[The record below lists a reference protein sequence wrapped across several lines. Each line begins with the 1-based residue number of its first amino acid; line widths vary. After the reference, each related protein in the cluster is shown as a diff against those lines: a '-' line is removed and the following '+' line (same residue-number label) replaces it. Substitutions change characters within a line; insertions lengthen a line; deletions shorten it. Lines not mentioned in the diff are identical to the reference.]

1 VVAQLTHQTSL
12 NHSLVLSLIVED
24 FDWLMGCYSIVEFF
38 SARRSVIL
46 LHGGGDGARNGR
58 ELLQLVHDLDR
69 LNEAA
74 RRVACS
80 VNLLQCRVHLLEMTA
95 DELIDNLRGQI
106 DPDIKDT
113 VLISII
119 LERILQILLDSLD
132 HFLGSLEVV
141 DVPLVIGLALIL
153 IANGAIGKQM
163 IEKLNR
169 QNVDGVEIFQC

>member
-1 VVAQLTHQTSL
+1 
-12 NHSLVLSLIVED
+12 
-24 FDWLMGCYSIVEFF
+24 
-38 SARRSVIL
+38 
-46 LHGGGDGARNGR
+46 
-58 ELLQLVHDLDR
+58 
-69 LNEAA
+69 
-74 RRVACS
+74 
-80 VNLLQCRVHLLEMTA
+80 MTA
-95 DELIDNLRGQI
+95 DELVDNLRGQI

-169 QNVDGVEIFQC
+169 QNVDGVEIFQCWNVDVLAFCDVQEDTVDEEQEGLNVQMLAPTEAEVEEKLA

>member
-1 VVAQLTHQTSL
+1 
-12 NHSLVLSLIVED
+12 
-24 FDWLMGCYSIVEFF
+24 
-38 SARRSVIL
+38 
-46 LHGGGDGARNGR
+46 
-58 ELLQLVHDLDR
+58 
-69 LNEAA
+69 
-74 RRVACS
+74 
-80 VNLLQCRVHLLEMTA
+80 MTA

-141 DVPLVIGLALIL
+141 DVPLVIGIALIL

-169 QNVDGVEIFQC
+169 QNVDGVEIFQCWNVDMLAFCDVQEDTVDEEQEGLNVQMLAPTEAEVEEKLA

>member
-1 VVAQLTHQTSL
+1 
-12 NHSLVLSLIVED
+12 
-24 FDWLMGCYSIVEFF
+24 
-38 SARRSVIL
+38 
-46 LHGGGDGARNGR
+46 
-58 ELLQLVHDLDR
+58 
-69 LNEAA
+69 
-74 RRVACS
+74 
-80 VNLLQCRVHLLEMTA
+80 MTA

-141 DVPLVIGLALIL
+141 DVPLVIGLAFIL

-169 QNVDGVEIFQC
+169 QNVDGVEIFQCWNVDVLAFCDVQEDTVDEEQEGLNVQMLAPTEAEVEEKLA